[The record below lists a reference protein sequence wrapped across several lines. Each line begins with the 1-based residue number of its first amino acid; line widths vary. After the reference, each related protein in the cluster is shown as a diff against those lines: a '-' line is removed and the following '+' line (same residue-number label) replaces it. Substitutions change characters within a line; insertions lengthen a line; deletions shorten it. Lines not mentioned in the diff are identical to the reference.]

1 MKVQKRLL
9 SLLLLAGLL
18 ASCTP
23 LASSSS
29 VLSISSSSISSS
41 ISSSTSTSSSSVE
54 SSSTSSSSSS
64 SSVPRAESSINL
76 FTVNDTHGAL
86 EDGKFSKIAAYF
98 SSQDSQNSLFLSA
111 GDMFQGTALSNYTQG
126 HAMIRAMNAAGFDAM
141 TIGNHEFDWG
151 LEAIQ
156 IYWDGEESNGEAD
169 FPLLGANVYAKAT
182 NQRLPWLQDYEI
194 FEREGLKIGVIGVI
208 GNGLESSIAYP
219 MVQDYEF
226 KNPVPIVQSLART
239 LREDHDVNII
249 VVNAHDG
256 DSINDDLLD
265 LSGLERVDAVVNGH
279 VHQRDSGVLGRSPVA
294 GMAYVQAGSSAS
306 HVGRIQLT
314 YRFSEERIITAM
326 STTYSSDSMSASS
339 ATVNQIIAEELEVIA
354 PIIHRPIGSL
364 GETFTRN
371 DYGYDWTNDVLYHA
385 SGAEIAYNNYG
396 GVRAPLWDNPYP
408 QGMDV
413 KVSDIYTIVPF
424 DNSIILVSL
433 TKVQIEA
440 FLQRNQSGIIYSSGF
455 YYDGDTA
462 YLDGNP
468 LQSNRTYRV
477 ATLDY
482 LFDEPYNLLNVGT
495 DVVRTG
501 VLFRDLL
508 IQDVETATTL
518 HGAWYPSMGS
528 MLSSQLEE

>member
-41 ISSSTSTSSSSVE
+41 MSSSTST

-64 SSVPRAESSINL
+64 SSVPRAESTINL

-239 LREDHDVNII
+239 LREDHDVDII

-279 VHQRDSGVLGRSPVA
+279 VHQRDSGVLGRSPIA
-294 GMAYVQAGSSAS
+294 GMAYVQAGSNAS

-339 ATVNQIIAEELEVIA
+339 TTVNQIIAEELEVIA

-433 TKVQIEA
+433 TNVQIEA

-528 MLSSQLEE
+528 VLSSQLEE